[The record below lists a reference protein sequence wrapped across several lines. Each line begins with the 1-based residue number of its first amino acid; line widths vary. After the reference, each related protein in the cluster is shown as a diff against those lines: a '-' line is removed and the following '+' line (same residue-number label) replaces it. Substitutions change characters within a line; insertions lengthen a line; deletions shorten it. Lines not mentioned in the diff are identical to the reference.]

1 MAFCENCGKPVYPLD
16 TVCSGCGTPVKQ
28 PAQSAPVSVPPSAG
42 VRTGDVEPPS
52 GSPYA
57 VLGSWGFVGSML
69 LMLIPIV
76 GFIMTIVWA
85 SGGAVNL
92 NRRNLARGYLILMG
106 LGVVVYLIFF
116 AALAAS
122 GGSALL
128 SDYLPN

>member
-57 VLGSWGFVGSML
+57 VLGS
-69 LMLIPIV
+69 
-76 GFIMTIVWA
+76 
-85 SGGAVNL
+85 
-92 NRRNLARGYLILMG
+92 
-106 LGVVVYLIFF
+106 
-116 AALAAS
+116 
-122 GGSALL
+122 
-128 SDYLPN
+128 